1 MFITCSSHFMPMAR
15 TIMHVDLDAFYAAAE
30 QREHPEWK
38 GLPVVVG
45 ADPKE
50 GFGRGVAMTC
60 SYEARKF
67 GIKSAMPISQAYR
80 LCPTAVF
87 VRPNFP
93 LYMAASEGVMRIL
106 RSHAD
111 KFEQVS
117 IDEAFIDVSSKLEN
131 SSEPFY
137 EKAQVKQSLTGP
149 SRLMSTWGSSKTEIE
164 KFAAAIKNEI
174 REKEQL
180 SCSIGVASNKLVAKI
195 ASDYKK
201 PDGLTI
207 VADGKEKEFLSPLP
221 VRKLIG
227 VGEKTELALKEIGIS
242 TIGELAALPK
252 EFMQTEFGKFG
263 LYLLEAANGIDNS
276 EVEENYEIKSINRN
290 TTFDEDTK
298 DEAIIF
304 ATIVEMLED
313 AHNYLTAGNF
323 RCKTV
328 GIRVRFEDFETH
340 TKEKTL
346 AEATTG
352 LDVMKAT
359 AKQLLQP
366 FFIDTRKIRQVGI
379 RLAQLEE
386 VDKRQKLVSEYL
398 R

>member
-1 MFITCSSHFMPMAR
+1 MPR
-15 TIMHVDLDAFYAAAE
+15 TIMHVDLDAFYAAVE

-50 GFGRGVAMTC
+50 GFGRGVVSTC

-67 GIKSAMPISQAYR
+67 GIRSAMPISQAYR
-80 LCPTAVF
+80 LCPTAIF

-93 LYMAASEGVMRIL
+93 LYIAASDGVMAIL
-106 RSHAD
+106 RSHSG

-117 IDEAFIDVSSKLEN
+117 IDEAFIDVTTKVSS
-131 SSEPFY
+131 
-137 EKAQVKQSLTGP
+137 G
-149 SRLMSTWGSSKTEIE
+149 STIEIE
-164 KFAAAIKNEI
+164 KLAAAIKKEI
-174 REKEQL
+174 SEKEKL

-195 ASDYKK
+195 ASDFRK

-207 VADGKEKEFLSPLP
+207 VDFGREKEFLSPLP

-227 VGEKTELALKEIGIS
+227 VGEKTELALKELGIS
-242 TIGELAALPK
+242 TIGELASMPQD
-252 EFMQTEFGKFG
+252 FMLNEFGKMG
-263 LYLLEAANGIDNS
+263 LYLQEAANGIDDR

-298 DEAIIF
+298 DEALIF
-304 ATIVEMLED
+304 SAIDEMLED
-313 AHNYLTAGNF
+313 AHNHLTAGNF

-346 AEATTG
+346 TEATTD
-352 LDVMKAT
+352 LDLIKKV
-359 AKQLLQP
+359 AKQLLP
-366 FFIDTRKIRQVGI
+366 EFLEDKRRVRQVGI
-379 RLAQLEE
+379 RFAQLEE
-386 VDKRQKLVSEYL
+386 VDKRQKLVNEYFS
-398 R
+398 

>member
-1 MFITCSSHFMPMAR
+1 MAR
-15 TIMHVDLDAFYAAAE
+15 TVMHADLDAFYASVE

-50 GFGRGVAMTC
+50 GFGRGVAMTG

-87 VRPNFP
+87 VRPNFH
-93 LYMAASEGVMRIL
+93 LYMAASEAVMKIL
-106 RSHAD
+106 RSHAG

-117 IDEAFIDVSSKLEN
+117 IDEAFIDVTAKLSSSSKD
-131 SSEPFY
+131 
-137 EKAQVKQSLTGP
+137 
-149 SRLMSTWGSSKTEIE
+149 EIE
-164 KFAAAIKNEI
+164 KFAAAIKSEI

-195 ASDYKK
+195 ASDFRK

-207 VADGKEKEFLSPLP
+207 VEPGNERVFLSQLP

-242 TIGELAALPK
+242 TIGELAGLPQD
-252 EFMQTEFGKFG
+252 FLFDEFGKVG
-263 LYLLEAANGIDNS
+263 LYLHEAANGIDNS
-276 EVEENYEIKSINRN
+276 EVEENYEVKSINRN
-290 TTFDEDTK
+290 TTFDDDTK
-298 DEAIIF
+298 DETVIF
-304 ATIVEMLED
+304 AAIDEMLED
-313 AHNYLTAGNF
+313 AHSYLTAGNF
-323 RCKTV
+323 RCRTV

-340 TKEKTL
+340 TREKTL
-346 AEATTG
+346 SEPTTDIN
-352 LDVMKAT
+352 LMKAT
-359 AKQLLQP
+359 ARQLLQQ
-366 FFIDTRKIRQVGI
+366 FFSDSRKVRQVGI

-386 VDKRQKLVSEYL
+386 VDRRQKLVQEYL
-398 R
+398 G